1 MERISGKNSP
11 FKSENTKSF
20 DEKLKNSFRRYQ
32 QSFWRESKI
41 TKFCSPRA
49 SKLLSINLRRVVESN
64 EKADLDGRVTSLNK
78 IQTPKN
84 QLDYNAAG

>member
-20 DEKLKNSFRRYQ
+20 DEKLKNSGDT
-32 QSFWRESKI
+32 SKI
-41 TKFCSPRA
+41 SGENQKSQSSVHQEQA
-49 SKLLSINLRRVVESN
+49 VINLRRVESN

-78 IQTPKN
+78 I
-84 QLDYNAAG
+84 